1 MILGRNKSPTQSSI
15 YMSDMEIEKIK
26 EQYLNHYDEY
36 ADALYRF
43 FVFQTSNRDIAS
55 DLLQETFMKTWE
67 YITQGK
73 PIQNLRAF
81 VYRVARNTLT
91 DYRRKKKAHSLDAIT
106 DTGVDFDAEVDILEE
121 HMHKDDMVFVLESLE
136 ILDPETKELIS
147 LRYIEEMSIK
157 EIAQILDERPN
168 TVSVKIHRAVEKLK
182 NHFYTLNK
190 ETYE

>member
-1 MILGRNKSPTQSSI
+1 MILGCNINSLQSSI

-43 FVFQTSNRDIAS
+43 FVFQTSNSDIAS
-55 DLLQETFMKTWE
+55 DLLQDTFMKTWE

-73 PIQNLRAF
+73 PIKNLRAF
-81 VYRVARNTLT
+81 LYRVARNTLT
-91 DYRRKKKAHSLDAIT
+91 DYRRKKKAHSLEAIT
-106 DTGVDFDAEVDILEE
+106 ETGVDFESEVDILEE
-121 HMHKDDMVFVLESLE
+121 HIHKDDAKFVLQSLE
-136 ILDPETKELIS
+136 ILDEDSKELIS

-157 EIAQILDERPN
+157 EIAEIMDERPN
-168 TVSVKIHRAVEKLK
+168 TISVKIHRTVEKLK
-182 NHFYTLNK
+182 NHFHNINK